1 MFHGIYSEGEVREWG
16 KFKPG
21 GWLLVPAATSARIE
35 NLGEPEYSF
44 ESWDALVPDDI
55 HADSL
60 SVSLRSSDGL
70 GAIRDKVQN
79 VYVAFRAKFIVHR
92 TLTQYPDRAPKMLGV
107 PGSILTLGL
116 KTGSSEQATTRG
128 ACR

>member
-44 ESWDALVPDDI
+44 ESWDALVVTRLCSHEVND
-55 HADSL
+55 
-60 SVSLRSSDGL
+60 
-70 GAIRDKVQN
+70 RD
-79 VYVAFRAKFIVHR
+79 
-92 TLTQYPDRAPKMLGV
+92 
-107 PGSILTLGL
+107 
-116 KTGSSEQATTRG
+116 
-128 ACR
+128 C